1 MMRLFRSTE
10 NFASDIVQIE
20 ILVREDGIFKR
31 LFKKNVSQGKTFK
44 CKTAWVKLSI
54 TESQLYKKACA
65 FRNDQPYKLH
75 MDGVFLYSAPVKP
88 TMGPN

>member
-10 NFASDIVQIE
+10 NFASDVIQIE
-20 ILVREDGIFKR
+20 ILVRDDGIFKR

-44 CKTAWVKLSI
+44 CKTAWVKLNM

-65 FRNDQPYKLH
+65 FRKGKPYKLQIG
-75 MDGVFLYSAPVKP
+75 GVFLFSVPVNP